1 MDFSLQGVD
10 GKTYRLSDY
19 KGKKVYLKFWASW
32 CSTCLSTLADSNELA
47 KEEAGKD
54 YVVLSVVAP
63 SHNGEKSAEDFKS
76 WYQSLDYKDLPVLMD
91 TEGDLL
97 KEYGIRSYPS
107 AIFIASDGSLV
118 KTQIG
123 YTSKEDIL
131 QILEDIQ

>member
-1 MDFSLQGVD
+1 
-10 GKTYRLSDY
+10 
-19 KGKKVYLKFWASW
+19 
-32 CSTCLSTLADSNELA
+32 
-47 KEEAGKD
+47 
-54 YVVLSVVAP
+54 
-63 SHNGEKSAEDFKS
+63 
-76 WYQSLDYKDLPVLMD
+76 MD

-107 AIFIASDGSLV
+107 ALFIASDGSLV